1 MFRKVK
7 QYRYRPLRLV
17 CYYHTFLHNEAPIKL
32 FTERQ
37 RRRYLLRR
45 ITERQRRRYL
55 LRRIGELQ
63 EEMETLYTEE
73 CVFNYFYEYNACRRF
88 LAVYRKLV
96 ERWYWLFPLVR
107 GKEREARGKK

>member
-37 RRRYLLRR
+37 RRRYLL
-45 ITERQRRRYL
+45 Y
-55 LRRIGELQ
+55 RIGELQ
-63 EEMETLYTEE
+63 KEMEKLYTEE

-88 LAVYRKLV
+88 LASYRKLV

-107 GKEREARGKK
+107 SKE

>member
-1 MFRKVK
+1 MFSVIRMFRKVK

-37 RRRYLLRR
+37 RKRNLL
-45 ITERQRRRYL
+45 Y
-55 LRRIGELQ
+55 RIGELQ
-63 EEMETLYTEE
+63 KEMEKLYTEE

-96 ERWYWLFPLVR
+96 ERWYWLFPLIR
-107 GKEREARGKK
+107 NN